1 MSREE
6 ERVVF
11 VGRKPPMAYV
21 QAMMNSFGRGSNT
34 VVLKARGRS
43 ISTAVDAAEIIRR
56 MMDLEVKDIRIDTV
70 VLGDDKRNVSTI
82 DITVTKR
89 G

>member
-1 MSREE
+1 MSRENN
-6 ERVVF
+6 VVF
-11 VGRKPPMAYV
+11 VGKKPPMAYV
-21 QAMMNSFGRGSNT
+21 QAMMNNFGRGSNT

-56 MMDLEVKDIRIDTV
+56 MMDLEVKDVRIDTV
-70 VLGDDKRNVSTI
+70 VLGEDKRNVSTI

>member
-6 ERVVF
+6 NVVF

-21 QAMMNSFGRGSNT
+21 QAMMNTFGRGGDT

-82 DITVTKR
+82 AITVTK
-89 G
+89 GA

>member
-6 ERVVF
+6 NVVF

>member
-6 ERVVF
+6 NVVF

-21 QAMMNSFGRGSNT
+21 QAMMNTFGRGSNT

-56 MMDLEVKDIRIDTV
+56 MMDLKVKDIRIDTV
-70 VLGDDKRNVSTI
+70 VLGEDKRNVSTI
-82 DITVTKR
+82 AITVTK
-89 G
+89 GA

>member
-6 ERVVF
+6 NVVF
-11 VGRKPPMAYV
+11 VGKKPPMAYV
-21 QAMMNSFGRGSNT
+21 QAMMNTFGRGGDA

-56 MMDLEVKDIRIDTV
+56 MMDLKVKDIHIDTV
-70 VLGDDKRNVSTI
+70 VLGEEKRNVSTI
-82 DITVTKR
+82 AITVTK
-89 G
+89 GA

>member
-6 ERVVF
+6 NVVF

-82 DITVTKR
+82 AITVTK
-89 G
+89 GG

>member
-1 MSREE
+1 EE
-6 ERVVF
+6 NVVF

-21 QAMMNSFGRGSNT
+21 QAMMNTFGRGDT

-56 MMDLEVKDIRIDTV
+56 IMDVKVKDVHIDTV
-70 VLGDDKRNVSTI
+70 VLGDDKRNVSMI
-82 DITVTKR
+82 DITVTK
-89 G
+89 GG

>member
-6 ERVVF
+6 NVVF

-21 QAMMNSFGRGSNT
+21 QAMMNTFGRGSDT

-56 MMDLEVKDIRIDTV
+56 MMDLKVKDIHIDTV

-82 DITVTKR
+82 AITVTK
-89 G
+89 GA

>member
-6 ERVVF
+6 NVVF

-21 QAMMNSFGRGSNT
+21 QAMMNTFGRGSNT

-56 MMDLEVKDIRIDTV
+56 MMDLKVKDIRIDTV
-70 VLGDDKRNVSTI
+70 VLGEDKRNVSTI